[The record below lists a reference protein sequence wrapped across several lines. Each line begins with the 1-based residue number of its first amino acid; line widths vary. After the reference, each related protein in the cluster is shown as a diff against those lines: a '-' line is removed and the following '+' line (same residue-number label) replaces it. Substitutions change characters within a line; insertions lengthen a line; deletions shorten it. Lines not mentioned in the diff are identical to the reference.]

1 MEKKFSRFLR
11 YNLVRDKA
19 GNKYRL
25 QNYCKEEVDTVT
37 CVKEENEGEYERL
50 IYARQ
55 RRDLAPV
62 ESARISEL
70 EILLPVEE
78 VEVSDFV
85 RFITPKYDI
94 KFIVKN
100 LGYVSVNGEKRLV
113 VSHGDGAHF
122 SFYCEKE
129 NGEFAYRGIYHICEF
144 AEMTEKNNLCV
155 EPLSET
161 FTEAEAKK
169 LGGMC

>member
-11 YNLVRDKA
+11 YNIVKDKA
-19 GNKYRL
+19 GNVYKAQVYADSEL
-25 QNYCKEEVDTVT
+25 DTVVCT
-37 CVKEENEGEYERL
+37 KIKDGEEYDRL

-55 RRDLAPV
+55 RRDLTPE
-62 ESARISEL
+62 ESARIEEL
-70 EILLPVEE
+70 EIHLPVEE

-100 LGYVSVNGEKRLV
+100 LGYVSVNGKKRLV
-113 VSHGDGAHF
+113 VGYGDGAHF
-122 SFYCEKE
+122 TFYHEKE

-155 EPLSET
+155 EPISET
-161 FTEAEAKK
+161 YTEEEAKR

>member
-1 MEKKFSRFLR
+1 MEKKYSRFLR

-19 GNKYRL
+19 GNVYKAQVYADSEL
-25 QNYCKEEVDTVT
+25 DTVVCT
-37 CVKEENEGEYERL
+37 KIKDGEEYDRL

-55 RRDLAPV
+55 RRDLTPT
-62 ESARISEL
+62 ESARIEEL
-70 EILLPVEE
+70 EIHLPVEE
-78 VEVSDFV
+78 VEVADFV
-85 RFITPKYDI
+85 RFINPKYDN
-94 KFIVKN
+94 KFIIRN
-100 LGYVSVNGEKRLV
+100 LGYVSVNGERRLV
-113 VSHGDGAHF
+113 VHYGDGVHF
-122 SFYCEKE
+122 TFYHEKE